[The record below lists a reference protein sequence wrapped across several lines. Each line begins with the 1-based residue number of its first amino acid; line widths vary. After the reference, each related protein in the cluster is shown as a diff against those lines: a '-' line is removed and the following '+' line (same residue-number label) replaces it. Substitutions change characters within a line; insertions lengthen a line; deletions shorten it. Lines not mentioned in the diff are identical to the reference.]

1 MHIVSGYWLWVICA
15 TINSFCRAHYQGCR
29 GAECYHLVLCVT
41 AGDVWLCDAE
51 WDHTLWFVTLSPRPP
66 PASQLQMGLLVTSRS
81 SRCTSR
87 SISGA
92 LLAILTSFELYP
104 SLFFG
109 CHSHR
114 YAYFGSPRIIL
125 RRVPS
130 WFKAVLA
137 LAILPWCARG
147 GLKRPSWDQKWPN
160 KAGLP
165 MSQSGLRGSKMIP
178 NDQYN
183 MFLTIWGP
191 FGPT

>member
-92 LLAILTSFELYP
+92 LLAKILPFFFTSFELYP
-104 SLFFG
+104 SLG

-114 YAYFGSPRIIL
+114 YAYFGSPSHTTNPLAYTKLVWSSFRHCHPPIMWLANVSMWSKRVQNGIIL
-125 RRVPS
+125 
-130 WFKAVLA
+130 ANLD
-137 LAILPWCARG
+137 LC
-147 GLKRPSWDQKWPN
+147 
-160 KAGLP
+160 
-165 MSQSGLRGSKMIP
+165 GS
-178 NDQYN
+178 
-183 MFLTIWGP
+183 F
-191 FGPT
+191 